1 MHPNTNPPPTPGEMK
16 FLVEKMCKELKQF
29 VLWDLCSGLGGWSEA
44 FLHDSRWKVFR
55 FDNSDLEEISSLTC
69 TYDEDVLSWMDWVDK
84 YPKPDLVLASP
95 PCLEFSFGYNA
106 PGPKAKRE
114 GRDFEPDMSVVKAC
128 FDIISYTE
136 PRWWCLENV
145 VGAIKHFRTLL
156 GHPRQ
161 IIQPFVL
168 WGTIPFIPNIQA
180 HSHFENK
187 CDNFD
192 IGDPL
197 RSNYRAKIPFA
208 LSNAV
213 YRLWYDQMTLKEWS

>member
-16 FLVEKMCKELKQF
+16 FMEEEKELKQF
-29 VLWDLCSGLGGWSEA
+29 VLWDLCSGLGGWSES

-55 FDNSDLEEISSLTC
+55 FDNSELDQIQDTVA
-69 TYDEDVLSWMDWVDK
+69 TFNEDVLSWMDWVDK

-114 GRDFEPDMSVVKAC
+114 GRDFEPDMSIVKAC
-128 FDIISYTE
+128 VDIISYTE

-145 VGAIKHFRTLL
+145 VGAIKHFQLLL
-156 GHPRQ
+156 GPPRQ
-161 IIQPFVL
+161 IIQPFVI
-168 WGTIPFIPNIQA
+168 WGKIPFIPIG
-180 HSHFENK
+180 HREFKHISK

-197 RSNYRAKIPFA
+197 RANIRAKIPFA
-208 LSNAV
+208 ISNAV
-213 YRLWYDQMTLKEWS
+213 YRLWYDQLTLKEWT